1 MQLSLES
8 ADAPRY
14 IPTIPSNREV
24 NENYVIQGYFTPKI
38 IILQS
43 NVCCLVS
50 YTNRPIGL
58 QQLIKKR
65 VNVEVKQLSAVAIQA
80 EVFMISI
87 LSLYCLF
94 IFNYVEGR
102 IKNEEIDNIKQPDL
116 NLNRN
121 LQYKVFQKKVGI
133 ML

>member
-14 IPTIPSNREV
+14 IPTIPSKREV

-65 VNVEVKQLSAVAIQA
+65 VNGEIKQLPAVTFQA
-80 EVFMISI
+80 EF
-87 LSLYCLF
+87 L
-94 IFNYVEGR
+94 
-102 IKNEEIDNIKQPDL
+102 
-116 NLNRN
+116 
-121 LQYKVFQKKVGI
+121 
-133 ML
+133 